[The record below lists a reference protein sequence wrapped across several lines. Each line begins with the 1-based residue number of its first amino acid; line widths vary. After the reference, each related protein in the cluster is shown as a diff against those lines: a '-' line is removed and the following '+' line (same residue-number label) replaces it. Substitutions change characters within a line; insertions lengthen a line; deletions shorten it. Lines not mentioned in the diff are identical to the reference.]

1 MREHTLDGRF
11 EQGESLSEG
20 ALTRVLAATDAD
32 GRAAVIKRLQRHLRR
47 DEACRAM
54 LEHEGRI
61 LEALDDPRLPKLL
74 ARGEDDDGPYLALQR
89 LPGDALTVTRRAP
102 EDALAVTRGLLEV
115 LGRVHLAAAEGVALL
130 IVHRDVCPANVLV
143 TAEGEV
149 SLVDFGISTSVWRRD
164 PDRGVMKGTR
174 GYMAAEVITGEA
186 EVDTRAD
193 LFAVGVIFT
202 ELLTGERL
210 YDGPLP
216 AVMEAV
222 VEGPVRGPREKHPA
236 VPERL
241 DAIARRAMARDPA
254 ARFASAE
261 AFLAALAG

>member
-11 EQGESLSEG
+11 APRESLSEG

-32 GRAAVIKRLQRHLRR
+32 GQAVVIKRLQRHLRR

-54 LEHEGRI
+54 LEHEGR
-61 LEALDDPRLPKLL
+61 LLAALDDPQLPRLL
-74 ARGEDDDGPYLALQR
+74 ARGEDPDGPFLVLQR
-89 LPGDALTVTRRAP
+89 LPGQPLAVTRREP
-102 EDALAVTRGLLEV
+102 EDAVAVTRGLLRV
-115 LGRVHLAAAEGVALL
+115 LGRVHLAAAEGVALH

-143 TAEGEV
+143 TAAGEV
-149 SLVDFGISTSVWRRD
+149 SLVDFGISTSAWRSD

-174 GYMAAEVITGEA
+174 GYMAAEVITGGA
-186 EVDTRAD
+186 EVDARAD
-193 LFAVGVIFT
+193 LFAAGVILT

-222 VEGPVRGPREKHPA
+222 VEGPARGPREKHPA

-241 DAIARRAMARDPA
+241 DLVARRAMARDPS

-261 AFLAALAG
+261 DFLAALAG